1 MKKYIYAA
9 IMTLVLGVSVMGSA
23 MISDSAVA
31 VDPKADIKKGID
43 EGAGGNTGIG
53 LKAAIKVVVNVLM
66 FIVGAVSV
74 IMIIIGGLK
83 YVASNGDSNQIQSAK
98 NTILYAVIGIV
109 VALLAFAIV
118 NFVVDA
124 FVTP

>member
-1 MKKYIYAA
+1 MKKYIYLAV
-9 IMTLVLGVSVMGSA
+9 MTLVVGASVLSTTLVA
-23 MISDSAVA
+23 SPALA
-31 VDPKADIKKGID
+31 VDPKSEIKTGID
-43 EGAGGNTGIG
+43 DGAGGNSGIS

-83 YVASNGDSNQIQSAK
+83 YVVSNGDSNQIQSAK

-118 NFVVDA
+118 SFVVDA